1 MICMMIGFIMLGRLS
16 YDYAI
21 RQLVMASLA
30 LGVCLL
36 VPLFIERFTIWE
48 KIGWQYALAG
58 VLLLLLV
65 FVIGGKNTAQETGF
79 RLADLNCSRLN
90 L

>member
-1 MICMMIGFIMLGRLS
+1 
-16 YDYAI
+16 
-21 RQLVMASLA
+21 MASLA

-65 FVIGGKNTAQETGF
+65 FVFPVVIAGNGSRTNINTRAHLGI
-79 RLADLNCSRLN
+79 ADVT
-90 L
+90 